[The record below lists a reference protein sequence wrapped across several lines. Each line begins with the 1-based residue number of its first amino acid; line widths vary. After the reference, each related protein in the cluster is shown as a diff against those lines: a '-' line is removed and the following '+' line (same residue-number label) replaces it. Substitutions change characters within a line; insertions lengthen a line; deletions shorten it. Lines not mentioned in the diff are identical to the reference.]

1 MAINSIGGTSRIGSL
16 ADMWAQKIQANK
28 EAKESAGTEATTV
41 TPDGK
46 IRVNN
51 AGAMAVGGAKATEET
66 DNDDEFTR
74 QIKMLQKQ
82 LKRIMDQIAKVQ
94 ASGMSDEM
102 KAQQLQSLNAQA
114 MQIQGQI
121 QQVLIQ
127 QAKAAMASSGA
138 TTA

>member
-28 EAKESAGTEATTV
+28 EAKAASDAAATTV

-46 IRVNN
+46 IRVTTPGSMN
-51 AGAMAVGGAKATEET
+51 VGGAKETEDT
-66 DNDDEFTR
+66 SNDDHFTR
-74 QIKMLQKQ
+74 QIKELQKQ

-102 KAQQLQSLNAQA
+102 KAQQLQSLNGQA

-121 QQVLIQ
+121 QQVIIQ
-127 QAKAAMASSGA
+127 QAKAAMAAAAAGG
-138 TTA
+138 

>member
-1 MAINSIGGTSRIGSL
+1 MAINSLGGSSRIGSL
-16 ADMWAQKIQANK
+16 ADLWVQKIQANK
-28 EAKESAGTEATTV
+28 EAKDPTGGEATTV

-51 AGAMAVGGAKATEET
+51 AGALSVGGTKASEDTG
-66 DNDDEFTR
+66 NDDEFTR
-74 QIKMLQKQ
+74 QI
-82 LKRIMDQIAKVQ
+82 KVQ

-102 KAQQLQSLNAQA
+102 KAQQLQALNGQA

-121 QQVLIQ
+121 QQVLVQ
-127 QAKAAMASSGA
+127 QAKAAMASAAAGASGGGVS